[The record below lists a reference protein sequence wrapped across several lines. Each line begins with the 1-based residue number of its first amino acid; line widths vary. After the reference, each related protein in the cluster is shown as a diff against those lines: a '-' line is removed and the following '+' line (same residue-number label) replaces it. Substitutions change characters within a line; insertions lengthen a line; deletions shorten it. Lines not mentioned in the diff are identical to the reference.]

1 MNTSI
6 PKNIKRLRQQAGLTQ
21 DQLAEKLFVT
31 RQTVS
36 LWENGRTQPDI
47 QTLERIAEVFQVELT
62 EVLYGTA
69 SAQSAKETQKQIL
82 RRWALGACLLWMTAV
97 GLSLGIMSL
106 YQEAIARYYAMPLIA
121 KVAYYFYWYGL
132 PMVGFVNGG
141 WLAWLLRKWPET
153 GPTAGQRLLCGLL
166 VLLCAVLLVWLG
178 TRKVHFWFLRA
189 TVRTCFGVWLLTLLT
204 AGGGWGLLQMFR
216 NNH

>member
-36 LWENGRTQPDI
+36 LWENGKTQPDI
-47 QTLERIAEVFQVELT
+47 ETLERIAEVFQVDLT

-82 RRWALGACLLWMTAV
+82 RRWALGSCLMWLAV
-97 GLSLGIMSL
+97 VFLATVVLSFYRDLL
-106 YQEAIARYYAMPLIA
+106 ARNYRLTPLAWIAWAA
-121 KVAYYFYWYGL
+121 FWYGL
-132 PMVGFVNGG
+132 PAVGFVNGG
-141 WLAWLLRKWPET
+141 WLAWLLRKCPEI
-153 GPTAGQRLLCGLL
+153 PLNRWQRLLCGLL
-166 VLLCAVLLVWLG
+166 VLLCAALLAWLG
-178 TRKVHFWFLRA
+178 TRNVRFWFRRVSA
-189 TVRTCFGVWLLTLLT
+189 RSCFGVWLLTLLT
-204 AGGGWGLLQMFR
+204 ATGGWGLLQVFR
-216 NNH
+216 KQ